1 MTIPLIYLLFTLI
14 IEVSHFHSEAKAIN
28 DDNHYYESIS
38 NVKRQIESDN
48 LVISICYT
56 DFGFCQFRMQ
66 DRSIEKVSILLAN
79 LKGEKKTP
87 IFSRTCVWLQ
97 EISNAMFRQRY
108 SAVVCPCLNI

>member
-1 MTIPLIYLLFTLI
+1 
-14 IEVSHFHSEAKAIN
+14 
-28 DDNHYYESIS
+28 
-38 NVKRQIESDN
+38 
-48 LVISICYT
+48 
-56 DFGFCQFRMQ
+56 MQ
-66 DRSIEKVSILLAN
+66 DHSIEKVSILLAN